1 VQIFRR
7 IDTRI
12 PVTTLSHVLA
22 SSPPPPSLGKLADL
36 RSPNAQQQRAP
47 RLVAPAPLVKPPT
60 STTNTSQRGWTA
72 VVAQSG
78 AGSGPRSRTQTP
90 SLAIPLP
97 VAVVADTT
105 VPDNWEDDE

>member
-1 VQIFRR
+1 MQIFRR

-36 RSPNAQQQRAP
+36 RSPSAQQQRAP
-47 RLVAPAPLVKPPT
+47 RLVAPAPVVKPPT
-60 STTNTSQRGWTA
+60 STTTQRGWTA

-97 VAVVADTT
+97 VAAVADAT
-105 VPDNWEDDE
+105 VPDSWEDDE